1 MGARRGQY
9 RRCPLALQSDTKENS
24 ERHMIIAVFTI
35 LVGEGGET
43 GSGTDA
49 RPQWSIGQ

>member
-1 MGARRGQY
+1 MLVR
-9 RRCPLALQSDTKENS
+9 QSDIQEDS

-43 GSGTDA
+43 GGGTDA